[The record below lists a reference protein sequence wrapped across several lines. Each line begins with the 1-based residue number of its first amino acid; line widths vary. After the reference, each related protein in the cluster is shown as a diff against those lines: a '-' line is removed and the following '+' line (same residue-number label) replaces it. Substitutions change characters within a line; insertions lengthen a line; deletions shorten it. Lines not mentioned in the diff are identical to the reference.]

1 MRQLTRQLA
10 VIIILLIVDVGS
22 MSAGVVNNLDLDL
35 LQTFFHS
42 LANYFVGE
50 RLHMTIIPMIVM
62 IFLVVD
68 ESYVGLDDANNNEE
82 DIETS
87 ADRISGGIIVK
98 EPDLWGCP

>member
-1 MRQLTRQLA
+1 
-10 VIIILLIVDVGS
+10 

-42 LANYFVGE
+42 LANYFGGE
-50 RLHMTIIPMIVM
+50 RRHRTIIPMIVM
-62 IFLVVD
+62 IFLVVGG
-68 ESYVGLDDANNNEE
+68 SYAGLDDANNNEE

-98 EPDLWGCP
+98 EPDLCCCPIP

>member
-1 MRQLTRQLA
+1 
-10 VIIILLIVDVGS
+10 

-42 LANYFVGE
+42 LANYFGGE
-50 RLHMTIIPMIVM
+50 RLHRTIIPVIVM

-68 ESYVGLDDANNNEE
+68 ENYVEDIEE

-98 EPDLWGCP
+98 EPDLLCCP